1 MFRKTLTSLVFNHK
15 VDAEL
20 RRLARKYVKGYA
32 LLGSLGKAQA
42 NAEIMRKI
50 VKHIHQHADAM
61 ERETAVESS
70 MLDDNNVRQY
80 IDLVIGETE
89 GKKDD
94 RTVGAHL

>member
-1 MFRKTLTSLVFNHK
+1 M
-15 VDAEL
+15 

-32 LLGSLGKAQA
+32 LLGTLGKAQD

-50 VKHIHQHADAM
+50 VKYIHQHADAM

-70 MLDDNNVRQY
+70 MLDDNKVRQY
-80 IDLVIGETE
+80 IDLVIGETG

-94 RTVGAHL
+94 RTVGASFKLSG

>member
-1 MFRKTLTSLVFNHK
+1 
-15 VDAEL
+15 
-20 RRLARKYVKGYA
+20 
-32 LLGSLGKAQA
+32 
-42 NAEIMRKI
+42 
-50 VKHIHQHADAM
+50 M

-89 GKKDD
+89 RKKDD

>member
-1 MFRKTLTSLVFNHK
+1 
-15 VDAEL
+15 
-20 RRLARKYVKGYA
+20 
-32 LLGSLGKAQA
+32 
-42 NAEIMRKI
+42 MRKI

>member
-1 MFRKTLTSLVFNHK
+1 
-15 VDAEL
+15 
-20 RRLARKYVKGYA
+20 
-32 LLGSLGKAQA
+32 
-42 NAEIMRKI
+42 MRKI

-61 ERETAVESS
+61 ERETAVEF
-70 MLDDNNVRQY
+70 MLDDNDVRQY